1 MERRKLFDQAKRWVM
16 EHPTLMDDV
25 PFTVAMRR
33 SMALAQLIIRT
44 TLSRDDLVVRKVH
57 VQEKIPG
64 VGYKG
69 VVFDALCID
78 GCGNMYD
85 VEVQK
90 GHFENH
96 LPKRA
101 AFYEAML
108 TVHSLGSGGR
118 NYDRMPKRVVI
129 FICDVDVEK
138 RGEAV
143 YDYSRRSAD
152 GRMPTESTGRT
163 MPSDT

>member
-1 MERRKLFDQAKRWVM
+1 MAFHGIPGLVHGHFAQAVHRNRIYRVWAKRQVM

-25 PFTVAMRR
+25 PFTVAVRR

-44 TLSRDDLVVRKVH
+44 TLSQDDLVVTDVRC
-57 VQEKIPG
+57 QEKVPG

-69 VVFDALCID
+69 VVFDALCFD

-90 GHFENH
+90 GRFED

-108 TVHSLGSGGR
+108 TVHSLEVGSHGYTG
-118 NYDRMPKRVVI
+118 MRVRLQPQ
-129 FICDVDVEK
+129 E
-138 RGEAV
+138 R
-143 YDYSRRSAD
+143 
-152 GRMPTESTGRT
+152 
-163 MPSDT
+163 